1 MLCKKT
7 KMSLSTIIKKI
18 ASAEVIK
25 SNPPVLIDIGA
36 SGKLNSIWA
45 TIAPFSIC
53 IAFDA
58 DKREFDY
65 IEKSDTVFK
74 KQFVFNKI
82 VVESSDK
89 AKQSFYLTQNP
100 FCSSLLKPDAESL
113 KQFHYSDSFA
123 IKETVEIDVIEL
135 KDVLAKLNIN
145 SIDWFKTDTQGT
157 DLRLYKSLNETIQN
171 KMLVLEFEPGF
182 MDAYLGEDKIS
193 DVMTYMEKKPFFLTN
208 FTIKG
213 ALRMP
218 KDAFERIYKSNLAR
232 KIADHTL
239 KKAPGWSEMI
249 YMNTL
254 NDSHFTSR
262 EFMLAWLFATLQD
275 HHDIAFVYAK
285 RANEK
290 FGGDFFVDLQKHS
303 EQTLQKKIYSIGS
316 LFKLINIFIGKYIT
330 KTF

>member
-1 MLCKKT
+1 
-7 KMSLSTIIKKI
+7 MSLDSIIKKI
-18 ASAEVIK
+18 ASSEVIR

-65 IEKSDTVFK
+65 IEKSDSVFK
-74 KQFVFNKI
+74 KQYVFNKI
-82 VVESSDK
+82 VVASSDK
-89 AKQSFYLTQNP
+89 PKQPFYLTQNP
-100 FCSSLLKPDAESL
+100 YCSSLLKPDAVSL
-113 KQFHYSDSFA
+113 KNFHFA
-123 IKETVEIDVIEL
+123 NLFEIKETVEIDVIEL
-135 KDVLAKLNIN
+135 KDVLAKLNIA

-157 DLRLYKSLNETIQN
+157 DLRLYRSLSDSIQN

-182 MDAYLGEDKIS
+182 MDAYVGEDKIV
-193 DVMTYMEKKPFFLTN
+193 DVMNYMEKKPFFLTN

-218 KDAFERIYKSNLAR
+218 KDAFEKIYSSNLER
-232 KIADHTL
+232 KIASHTL

-249 YMNTL
+249 YMNSL
-254 NDSHFTSR
+254 QSDQFSPR

-275 HHDIAFVYAK
+275 HHDIAFAYAK
-285 RANEK
+285 NATERFSDGMFKELQTFSEK
-290 FGGDFFVDLQKHS
+290 KLKS
-303 EQTLQKKIYSIGS
+303 KIYSIGTM
-316 LFKLINIFIGKYIT
+316 FKLMDILIRKYIT